1 MLFRTND
8 YTHIA
13 HTLEITIL
21 LKNCRSKAKFFSKYA
36 VELFYKEICN

>member
-8 YTHIA
+8 HGHIA

-21 LKNCRSKAKFFSKYA
+21 LKNCRSKVKFS
-36 VELFYKEICN
+36 LNMQ